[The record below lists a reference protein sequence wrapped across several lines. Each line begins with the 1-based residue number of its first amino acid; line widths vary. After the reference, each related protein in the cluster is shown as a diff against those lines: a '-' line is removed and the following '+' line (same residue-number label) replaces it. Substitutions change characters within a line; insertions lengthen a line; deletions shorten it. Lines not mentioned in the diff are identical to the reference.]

1 MKRAKILVIEGTDGS
16 GKETQSKRLEERL
29 LNQGYKVKR
38 YSFPIYDS
46 PTGRIVGGPFLGK
59 PEYGGG
65 YFPETSA
72 NVDPLVSSVYYA
84 ADRRYNFLDYLEN
97 DLYENDI
104 INLDRYTTS
113 NMGFQAAKGKTK
125 EERNRILD
133 FIEDIEYGWYQLP
146 RPDKVLF
153 LHLPCEAAKEL
164 RKGRPAG
171 DGNEDNDEYLKHAEQ
186 TYLEIA
192 EKYKWRYI
200 NCLKAP
206 KFEKLE
212 DIRTIEEIGAE
223 IDGIVEEFMQ
233 EETPAIQRL
242 TRFMGGN

>member
-1 MKRAKILVIEGTDGS
+1 MSRAKILVIEGTDGS
-16 GKETQSKRLEERL
+16 GKETQSKRLEEKLR
-29 LNQGYKVKR
+29 NEGYKVKR

-72 NVDPLVSSVYYA
+72 NVDPLVSSVYYMG
-84 ADRRYNFLDYLEN
+84 DRRYNFLNEIEEQIYD
-97 DLYENDI
+97 NDI
-104 INLDRYTTS
+104 VILDRYTTS

-125 EERNRILD
+125 AEREKILE
-133 FIEDIEYGWYQLP
+133 FIETLEFEWMELP
-146 RPDKVLF
+146 RPDKVIF
-153 LHLPCEAAKEL
+153 LHMRCEADKEL

-171 DGNEDNDEYLKHAEQ
+171 DGNEDNDEYMRHAEQ
-186 TYLEIA
+186 TYIEIA
-192 EKYKWRYI
+192 EKYHWRYI

-223 IDGIVEEFMQ
+223 IDDIVEEFMK
-233 EETPAIQRL
+233 EETPAIPKL